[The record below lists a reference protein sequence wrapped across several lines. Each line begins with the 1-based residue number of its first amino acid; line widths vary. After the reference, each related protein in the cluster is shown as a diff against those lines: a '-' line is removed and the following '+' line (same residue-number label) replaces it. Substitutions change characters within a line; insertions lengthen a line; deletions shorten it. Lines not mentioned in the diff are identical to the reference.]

1 MRGAYS
7 APTNLLAGFK
17 SEGRDKGRRKG
28 GKTGG
33 DRQLREGTEEGG
45 KGREE
50 RSGREWEKNG
60 STNFTGASTGTPGDA
75 KYVTEILGGQK

>member
-1 MRGAYS
+1 M
-7 APTNLLAGFK
+7 
-17 SEGRDKGRRKG
+17 KG

-45 KGREE
+45 KGREGR

-60 STNFTGASTGTPGDA
+60 SRNLAGASKGTTHTTPWPHFIIDVGLVQRGYSIPSPVLLKCCVA
-75 KYVTEILGGQK
+75 SVVA